1 MTKVTVVGLS
11 DVGRSPRFQYHC
23 ISLAQEGFRVNVIG
37 YKGAKPKKQ
46 LTGDPNVSISYLPT
60 VPEFNKY
67 LPRLLAYFF
76 KVLWQSLTLL
86 WALVLK
92 RRSDF
97 VFVQTPPAIPVFA
110 VVWFYSVL
118 VRAKFVIDWHN
129 YAYSIMALT
138 LGKQSVLVKMSYWFE
153 CYFGR
158 KAHGNI
164 CVTKA
169 MSLDLMTRW
178 AIVSKVLYD
187 RAPEEFH
194 RTTIEERHLLF
205 TRLSQR
211 YPILGGTLHST
222 AFTKMEEGRP
232 VLRSDRPALLVS
244 STSWTEDEDFNILL
258 SALVN
263 YDKCDKED
271 LPKII
276 CIITGRGPLKEYY
289 IGIIQATKWTKVSII
304 TPWLEEDDYPLL
316 LGSADLG
323 VSLHTSSSGLDLP
336 MKVVDMFGCGLAVL
350 AHDFNCVNE
359 LVRNGQNGLIFK
371 DAPQLSG
378 QLILV
383 CEFPRWPKKIRFQ
396 QSDCCIRWIAM
407 ASKLGAKVYAH
418 IQTKPRLQELM

>member
-1 MTKVTVVGLS
+1 MRYFNRKLS
-11 DVGRSPRFQYHC
+11 RKNLSHHHC
-23 ISLAQEGFRVNVIG
+23 G
-37 YKGAKPKKQ
+37 
-46 LTGDPNVSISYLPT
+46 
-60 VPEFNKY
+60 
-67 LPRLLAYFF
+67 
-76 KVLWQSLTLL
+76 
-86 WALVLK
+86 
-92 RRSDF
+92 
-97 VFVQTPPAIPVFA
+97 
-110 VVWFYSVL
+110 
-118 VRAKFVIDWHN
+118 FVIDWHN